1 MIVKI
6 LRTAS
11 CLLATLLL
19 AGCVSNTVKSTAVPQ
34 VQTLGTEIPEQ
45 QLLDV
50 GIVIFDPGIDADSDD
65 ETLYPE
71 VRRAEA
77 NYQPFLLAE
86 AIQSS
91 AAWGAVRVVPDD
103 GQITDLLVTGTIVNS
118 HGERLELHIVARD
131 AGGRV
136 WLDRDYQGVASRYS
150 YTMPNR
156 AGLDPFQMVYNNI
169 ANDLL
174 HALQKLDPRQLEEI
188 RLVSEL
194 RFASSMSAEAFAG
207 HLESDDSRGK
217 YRIQRLPAEDDP
229 MLARVHKIR
238 ERDELFIDTL
248 QDYYASFNGQMSAPY
263 QEWRKMSYEEAIA
276 LRELRRESLVKMI
289 TGAGMV
295 IAGIAAQTGDSRA
308 TRASG
313 GVAVAGGAMVFKSGL
328 EARNEAEMH
337 VQALEE
343 LGLSLEA
350 EIAPQVIE
358 LEDRSVTLTGN
369 VQEQYR
375 QWRKLLQEI
384 HAAELGSL
392 ALPLEPQGE
401 DS

>member
-1 MIVKI
+1 
-6 LRTAS
+6 
-11 CLLATLLL
+11 
-19 AGCVSNTVKSTAVPQ
+19 
-34 VQTLGTEIPEQ
+34 
-45 QLLDV
+45 
-50 GIVIFDPGIDADSDD
+50 
-65 ETLYPE
+65 
-71 VRRAEA
+71 
-77 NYQPFLLAE
+77 
-86 AIQSS
+86 
-91 AAWGAVRVVPDD
+91 
-103 GQITDLLVTGTIVNS
+103 
-118 HGERLELHIVARD
+118 
-131 AGGRV
+131 
-136 WLDRDYQGVASRYS
+136 
-150 YTMPNR
+150 
-156 AGLDPFQMVYNNI
+156 MVYNNI

-194 RFASSMSAEAFAG
+194 RFAGSMSAEAFAG
-207 HLESDDSRGK
+207 HLESDDRGK

-289 TGAGMV
+289 TGAGLV

>member
-1 MIVKI
+1 MIAKI

-91 AAWGAVRVVPDD
+91 AAWGAVRVVPDE
-103 GQITDLLVTGTIVNS
+103 GQITDLLVTGAIVNS

-136 WLDRDYQGVASRYS
+136 WLDRNYQGVASRYS

-194 RFASSMSAEAFAG
+194 RFAGSMSAEAFAG
-207 HLESDDSRGK
+207 HLESDDRGK

-248 QDYYASFNGQMSAPY
+248 QDYYASFNGQMSA
-263 QEWRKMSYEEAIA
+263 
-276 LRELRRESLVKMI
+276 SLP
-289 TGAGMV
+289 
-295 IAGIAAQTGDSRA
+295 
-308 TRASG
+308 
-313 GVAVAGGAMVFKSGL
+313 GVA
-328 EARNEAEMH
+328 
-337 VQALEE
+337 QDE
-343 LGLSLEA
+343 L
-350 EIAPQVIE
+350 
-358 LEDRSVTLTGN
+358 
-369 VQEQYR
+369 
-375 QWRKLLQEI
+375 
-384 HAAELGSL
+384 
-392 ALPLEPQGE
+392 
-401 DS
+401 

>member
-1 MIVKI
+1 MIAKI

-34 VQTLGTEIPEQ
+34 VQTLGMEIPEQ

-131 AGGRV
+131 AGGRI
-136 WLDRDYQGVASRYS
+136 WLDRNYQGVASRYS

-207 HLESDDSRGK
+207 HLESDDRGK

-229 MLARVHKIR
+229 MLARVHRIR

>member
-1 MIVKI
+1 MIAKI
-6 LRTAS
+6 LQAAS

-19 AGCVSNTVKSTAVPQ
+19 VGCVSETVKSTAVPQ

-50 GIVIFDPGIDADSDD
+50 GIVIFDPGIDADSED

-77 NYQPFLLAE
+77 NYQPYLLAE

-91 AAWGAVRVVPDD
+91 AAWGAVRVVPDA
-103 GQITDLLVTGTIVNS
+103 GQIMDLLVTGAIVNS

-131 AGGRV
+131 ARGRT
-136 WLDRDYQGVASRYS
+136 WLDRNYQGVASRYS

-174 HALQKLDPRQLEEI
+174 HALQKLDPGQRKEI

-207 HLESDDSRGK
+207 HLESDDKGK

-276 LRELRRESLVKMI
+276 LRELRRESLVKMV

-313 GVAVAGGAMVFKSGL
+313 NVAVAGGAMVFKSGL
-328 EARNEAEMH
+328 QARNEAEMH